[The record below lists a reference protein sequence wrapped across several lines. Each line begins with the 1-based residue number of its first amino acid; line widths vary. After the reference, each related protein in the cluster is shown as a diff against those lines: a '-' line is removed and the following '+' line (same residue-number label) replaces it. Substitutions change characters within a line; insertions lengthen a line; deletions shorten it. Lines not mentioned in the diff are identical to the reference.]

1 MSNANESIGSTRSTD
16 GKSIG
21 GHFVPRLGVRPG
33 VEWCGTDLDGGAA
46 LRTISTEVPGEI
58 GRTRSSL
65 VGVGSSEPDRLD
77 WSLIVAAFG
86 VAGTRGGANPP
97 VISPN
102 RRGLLPCEIDCCSCV
117 KTTDENE
124 TLPASWSAGVM
135 GVTFPCEI
143 IVGFVF
149 LDGDIGD
156 ISDAAR
162 IDAEREAER
171 AFPAM
176 LFAAAPEGKLGPAQS
191 NAAQRGTE
199 STSHR
204 NSVAPYPCA
213 KPSLCAV
220 R

>member
-33 VEWCGTDLDGGAA
+33 VEWCGTDLGGGAA

-77 WSLIVAAFG
+77 WSLVVAAFG

-102 RRGLLPCEIDCCSCV
+102 RRGLLPCEVDCCSCV

-149 LDGDIGD
+149 LEGD

-176 LFAAAPEGKLGPAQS
+176 LFAAASDGKLGPTARRK
-191 NAAQRGTE
+191 ATR
-199 STSHR
+199 R
-204 NSVAPYPCA
+204 SVAPN
-213 KPSLCAV
+213 
-220 R
+220 RRRTGIQ